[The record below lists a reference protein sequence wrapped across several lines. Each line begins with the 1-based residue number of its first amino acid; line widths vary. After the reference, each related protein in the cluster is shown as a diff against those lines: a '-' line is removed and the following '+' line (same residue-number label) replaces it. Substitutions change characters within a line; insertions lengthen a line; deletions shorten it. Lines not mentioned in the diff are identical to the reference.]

1 MIVLLWGM
9 VLALLA
15 PMAVMIRPVP
25 AWDRLAAFAS
35 VSTKVA
41 MIILVV
47 AVIREE
53 RMLALVGAITLSAG
67 NAGMMLMAHLLGEV
81 ERT

>member
-1 MIVLLWGM
+1 MTLLLWGM
-9 VLALLA
+9 VLAQLV
-15 PMAVMIRPVP
+15 PITVMVRPIP

-47 AVIREE
+47 AVIRDE
-53 RMLALVGAITLSAG
+53 RMLALVGAIALSAG
-67 NAGMMLMAHLLGEV
+67 NAGMMLLAHLLREV
-81 ERT
+81 ET